1 MKELRKYLE
10 NEIMIKNQLM
20 EEIFYPEEWDM
31 DSRIEWERLEES
43 VFVLEEVLLK
53 ISSEFLFSLKSLSF
67 ARNLIFTS

>member
-53 ISSEFLFSLKSLSF
+53 ISSEFF
-67 ARNLIFTS
+67 RV